1 MLRPLITRIGPR
13 IKTIAGWVAF
23 RSGLYRRLLRSRAV
37 IVVFHR
43 VNDSYPNDPI
53 TSSSEEFAGFVRFF
67 SRFFEVVPLSGLL
80 TALATGDDLGGK
92 LAITFDD
99 GYLGNAT
106 IAAPILKRHAAPAT
120 FFVTTSFI
128 GTDRVPDWDKKSN
141 IPTRWMDWDQVR
153 ALRNEGH
160 EIGSHTATHVDLGAT
175 NGQIAREEIAAGRHR
190 VEAELTEPSVLFS
203 YPFGGKNN
211 LTEDNRRQ
219 VEELG
224 LRCCVSA
231 YGGTVRAGDDPFRL
245 KRTPISRWFD
255 SPYHF
260 GFELVTERLEQK

>member
-1 MLRPLITRIGPR
+1 
-13 IKTIAGWVAF
+13 
-23 RSGLYRRLLRSRAV
+23 
-37 IVVFHR
+37 
-43 VNDSYPNDPI
+43 
-53 TSSSEEFAGFVRFF
+53 
-67 SRFFEVVPLSGLL
+67 
-80 TALATGDDLGGK
+80 
-92 LAITFDD
+92 
-99 GYLGNAT
+99 
-106 IAAPILKRHAAPAT
+106 
-120 FFVTTSFI
+120 
-128 GTDRVPDWDKKSN
+128 
-141 IPTRWMDWDQVR
+141 MDWDQVR